1 MIRVRLEIPSEVFK
15 TLLYVKLALRKILKA
30 LKELNIACLEKKKMF
45 HEEEK

>member
-1 MIRVRLEIPSEVFK
+1 MVRVRLEIPSEVFK

-30 LKELNIACLEKKKMF
+30 LKELNIACMGEKLF